1 SDTTKAYYHMRLV
14 PEFDDN
20 ASLKTVLCIAR
31 DITSLTESETRFQNL
46 LREANVGLIVLEGE
60 EMIVSIANDA
70 FGKIIGHTVEA
81 MLNKPLFDVI
91 PQAAA
96 FYKPIIDEVLHTG
109 RNHRLD
115 ESPYEVVSETGELVK
130 GYVSLVYQ
138 PYRSDGGNIT
148 GVMIVCNDITP
159 LVLAKQKIAD
169 SEEKL
174 RGVIAAAPAGIGL
187 FIGRDLVIESPNKTF
202 IDIIG
207 KGPSIEGLPLHEAM
221 PELTSE
227 DQPFLKILDNVFTT
241 GVPFVTPASLV
252 KIVQN
257 GVLNENYYN
266 ISYTPLRNSS
276 GEIYGILDIAIDV
289 TGQVVAQN
297 ALEASENRLKGIIE
311 QSPVAMLVMRGDQ
324 FIIDQINAP
333 MLELIGQ
340 NKSVIGKSL
349 IDVLP
354 EIRNQDA
361 WDLTQKIYFEGI
373 DFSGHEVMVTHSRG
387 ETISNHFYNLEYRPL
402 REGDKITGVIQVV
415 NDITEQVIARKAVE
429 AKEAAL
435 SNATELAQLANWRVD
450 LVTNQA
456 HYSDRM
462 ADWVGLKEK
471 TFDLYTSP
479 IIHPDDMDSVA
490 AGIKLALEPGS
501 SGIFDETY
509 SIVHIK
515 TGQRRI
521 IHAIGNVEY
530 DEKKQPV
537 AINGTAQDVTIQMEL
552 QVALESEVQKRT
564 EELAAAIE
572 ELRATNE
579 ELEESNQL
587 LLHSND
593 ELAQYAYVASH
604 DLQEPLRKIRVFTGM
619 LDADGE
625 GSSRNAGIIQKI
637 NTSATRMT
645 LLIQDL
651 LTFSRLLNSDTI
663 LREVPLAEIV
673 NAVWDDFE
681 LIVDEKKAAIEV
693 TSLPVIQA
701 VSLQMN
707 QLFYNL
713 INNALKFTHQD
724 RSPVITVKSSPMS
737 TDEILKYI
745 PKPYPFANYHHITIA
760 DNGIGFE
767 MEYYEQIFEVF
778 KRLHAR
784 ENYPGSGIGLALC
797 RRIVGNHNG
806 FLFAD
811 SKVGEGSIF
820 HVILPD
826 RQREE

>member
-1 SDTTKAYYHMRLV
+1 
-14 PEFDDN
+14 
-20 ASLKTVLCIAR
+20 
-31 DITSLTESETRFQNL
+31 
-46 LREANVGLIVLEGE
+46 
-60 EMIVSIANDA
+60 
-70 FGKIIGHTVEA
+70 
-81 MLNKPLFDVI
+81 
-91 PQAAA
+91 
-96 FYKPIIDEVLHTG
+96 
-109 RNHRLD
+109 
-115 ESPYEVVSETGELVK
+115 
-130 GYVSLVYQ
+130 VYQ
-138 PYRSDGGNIT
+138 PYRSEGGDVT
-148 GVMIVCNDITP
+148 GVMIVCNDITT
-159 LVLAKQKIAD
+159 LVLAKQKIAE

-174 RGVIAAAPAGIGL
+174 RGVIAAAPAGIAL
-187 FIGRDLVIESPNKTF
+187 FIGRDLIIESANQTF

-207 KGPSIEGLPLHEAM
+207 KGPSIEGLPLREAM

-227 DQPFLKILDNVFTT
+227 GQPFLKILDNVFTT
-241 GVPFVTPASLV
+241 GVPFVSPASLV
-252 KIVQN
+252 KIVKN
-257 GVLNENYYN
+257 GVLNDNYYN
-266 ISYTPLRNSS
+266 ISYTPLRNAS
-276 GEIYGILDIAIDV
+276 GEIYAILDIAIDV
-289 TGQVVAQN
+289 TEQVRAQQELDEKSRELELAMDIGSIGSFRVSLSTMTSYYTNRIAQWFNIDPSGVSFFDTTAKMHEDDRLVVEAAIKKSIESETDGFHDLTYRVVDEVAGGYRYLHSMGQVHRIDGKPSSITGVIQDVTAAVESTR
-297 ALEASENRLKGIIE
+297 ALEASENRLKSIIE

-333 MLELIGQ
+333 MLLLIGQ
-340 NKSVIGKSL
+340 DKSVIGKSL

-354 EIRNQDA
+354 EIRNEAA
-361 WDLTQKIYFEGI
+361 WELTQKIYFEGV

-387 ETISNHFYNLEYRPL
+387 EKISNHFYNLEYRPL

-415 NDITEQVIARKAVE
+415 SDITEQVIARKAVE

-435 SNATELAQLANWRVD
+435 RNATELAQLANWRVD

-471 TFDLYTSP
+471 TFDLAGSS
-479 IIHPDDMDSVA
+479 IIHPRDRESVA
-490 AGIKLALEPGS
+490 AGIRIALEPGS

-530 DEKKQPV
+530 DEKGTPV

-619 LDADGE
+619 LDVDGE
-625 GSSRNAGIIQKI
+625 KSSRNAGIIHKI

-651 LTFSRLLNSDTI
+651 LTFSRLLNSDNI
-663 LREVPLAEIV
+663 LREVSLEEIV
-673 NAVWDDFE
+673 RAVWDDFE
-681 LIVDEKKAAIEV
+681 LIVDEKNANIEIA
-693 TSLPVIQA
+693 SLPVIQA

-713 INNALKFTHQD
+713 INNALKFTDQE
-724 RSPVITVKSSPMS
+724 RKPAIVVRSSPMS

-745 PKPYPFANYHHITIA
+745 PKPLSFANYHHLTIA

-784 ENYPGSGIGLALC
+784 DNYPGSGIGLALC

-806 FLFAD
+806 FLFAE
-811 SKVGEGSIF
+811 SEVGKGSVF